1 MASSTA
7 VKINKFYFFVLTC
20 HIFCCCFFKSIL
32 NSPTD
37 HVQTVVLKVPW
48 KRRKAHIFSLVCS
61 AASLDTAGWSEPQ
74 LLMPQGRNLSSSH
87 RGTAQLAYTNTTR
100 WPCKFSS
107 AFTSAKICLPSK
119 MSTNSGLIREDDQN
133 ETPGYHKTLGG
144 LLPQLHLTL
153 LDLLNV
159 LQSPSTK
166 CFCLRDLCSGQAY
179 HEQQDF
185 LLT

>member
-1 MASSTA
+1 MTHRVEKWSAFPTKYYMTFPQVILLFVPQSSVMASSTA

-48 KRRKAHIFSLVCS
+48 KRRRRKAHTFSLVCS
-61 AASLDTAGWSEPQ
+61 AASLDTGGWSEPQ

-87 RGTAQLAYTNTTR
+87 RGTAQLAYTNATH

-107 AFTSAKICLPSK
+107 AFTSAKISVSLQRCQQIQGSYGRMIK
-119 MSTNSGLIREDDQN
+119 MKL
-133 ETPGYHKTLGG
+133 LGIIK
-144 LLPQLHLTL
+144 L
-153 LDLLNV
+153 
-159 LQSPSTK
+159 
-166 CFCLRDLCSGQAY
+166 
-179 HEQQDF
+179 
-185 LLT
+185 